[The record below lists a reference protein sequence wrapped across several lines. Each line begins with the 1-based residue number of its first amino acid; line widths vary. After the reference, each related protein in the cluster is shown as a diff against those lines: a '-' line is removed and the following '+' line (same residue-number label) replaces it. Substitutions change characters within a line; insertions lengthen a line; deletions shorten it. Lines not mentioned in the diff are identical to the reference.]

1 MAEKRTIAK
10 AKEIF
15 ENNGIE
21 KIDDNLFRVKSVAS
35 KRSYLVEENK
45 CNLNQNEERKN
56 TLIEEKRLT
65 TLLDNIVKG
74 DAFPLFSIRKII
86 PTIDLEINKILS
98 SNFREVK
105 QYTKY

>member
-35 KRSYLVEENK
+35 KRSYLVKENK
-45 CNLNQNEERKN
+45 CNCMGYKLYPSKRKTVRTCHHIEAVKLFKEER
-56 TLIEEKRLT
+56 
-65 TLLDNIVKG
+65 
-74 DAFPLFSIRKII
+74 
-86 PTIDLEINKILS
+86 
-98 SNFREVK
+98 SN
-105 QYTKY
+105 